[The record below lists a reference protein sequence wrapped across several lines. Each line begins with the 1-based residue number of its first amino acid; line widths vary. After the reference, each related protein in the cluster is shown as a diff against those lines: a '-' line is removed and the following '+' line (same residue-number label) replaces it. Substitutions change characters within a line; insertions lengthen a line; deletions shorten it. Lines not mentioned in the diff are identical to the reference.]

1 MCSPSFPSCRPGGYQ
16 REHWCWPAPSSARD
30 FSLRLTVLLR
40 IFECM
45 SASTSNFWSGALC
58 SCKLAIA
65 GTQRSENIICIKT
78 KRFDLILPMAMLRLC
93 FPESGISWHSAADW
107 ADSAPLGHH
116 RAPETKLLL
125 IWHKLLRCLWCI
137 NSWIIWRE
145 RQYVVKSFF

>member
-16 REHWCWPAPSSARD
+16 REHWCWSHPQPGTFHSGSRSCWE
-30 FSLRLTVLLR
+30 SLNV
-40 IFECM
+40 CK
-45 SASTSNFWSGALC
+45 SPPQASGALC